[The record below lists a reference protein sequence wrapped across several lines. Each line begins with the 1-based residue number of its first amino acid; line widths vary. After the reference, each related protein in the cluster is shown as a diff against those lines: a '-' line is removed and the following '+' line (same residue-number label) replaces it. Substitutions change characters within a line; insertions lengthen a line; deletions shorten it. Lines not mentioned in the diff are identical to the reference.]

1 MFIYN
6 VTVNISDDIQN
17 EWVRWM
23 REIHIPDVMK
33 TGCFVDSQMVK
44 VLYVED
50 EGHTYS
56 IQYKFLEMADM
67 ERYQKDFAPKLQAEH
82 TAKFKNKYAAFR
94 TLLQVID

>member
-6 VTVNISDDIQN
+6 VTVNISDDIHN
-17 EWVRWM
+17 EWVQWM
-23 REIHIPDVMK
+23 RQKHIPDVMR

-56 IQYKFLEMADM
+56 MQYKFLEMADM
-67 ERYQKDFAPKLQAEH
+67 ERYQKEFAPELQAEH
-82 TAKFKNKYAAFR
+82 TAKFKDKYAAFR